1 MHENACQAAEEKRSL
16 QENISCTG
24 APNEECSETQSRICD
39 VRRKTG
45 FHQVADEHN
54 DHNPPHSA
62 MSVTAGLRML
72 QLSRFGNRNDRPD
85 NISQPSTDEN
95 TGATNGA

>member
-1 MHENACQAAEEKRSL
+1 MSGRREEEERARK
-16 QENISCTG
+16 ISCTG
-24 APNEECSETQSRICD
+24 APNEECSETQSFICD
-39 VRRKTG
+39 VRRKTD
-45 FHQVADEHN
+45 FHQGADEHN